1 MYINKGF
8 LKFLMLRFLTI
19 VLTISALSIPLKA
32 EVDVDL
38 GKKLYK
44 INCASC
50 HKLDKKLIG
59 PALAGVTERRS
70 EEWLLRWIR
79 NNAELRASGDADA
92 KAIFEEYNGSVMTAF
107 PALSDDDI
115 KSILAYTDSKPVV
128 AVPKE
133 LPPPAG
139 VVEPVNEVF
148 LLYVLG
154 AFLLLFLVLLL
165 RIRNTLKKIN
175 GDNSSTVI
183 QDFGALT
190 RWLIGNK
197 RFVTASTIILIVAF
211 VHQLFWWLMSIGV
224 EQNYQP
230 IQPIAFSHKIHA
242 GENQVDCN
250 YCHTSAR
257 YSKHS
262 GIPSANVCMN
272 CHMYI
277 DGTEILNEAGVSKY
291 AGERSPEISKI
302 YAAIGWDP
310 DERTY
315 IEDYEVKPI
324 RWIRIHNLPDLAYFN
339 HAQHVTAGGVECQ
352 TCHGPIE
359 EMEVVYQ
366 YSELTMGWCIN
377 CHRETEV
384 NTSNGYYA
392 DADESGTSIN
402 ERLALKFHDEII
414 TVEKIGGLECGKCH
428 Y

>member
-1 MYINKGF
+1 MNKGF

-38 GKKLYK
+38 GKKLFK

-50 HKLDKKLIG
+50 HKLDKKLIS

-79 NNAELRASGDADA
+79 NNAELRASGYADA

-115 KSILAYTDSKPVV
+115 KSILAYTDSKPVA

-315 IEDYEVKPI
+315 IEDY
-324 RWIRIHNLPDLAYFN
+324 
-339 HAQHVTAGGVECQ
+339 
-352 TCHGPIE
+352 
-359 EMEVVYQ
+359 
-366 YSELTMGWCIN
+366 
-377 CHRETEV
+377 
-384 NTSNGYYA
+384 
-392 DADESGTSIN
+392 
-402 ERLALKFHDEII
+402 
-414 TVEKIGGLECGKCH
+414 
-428 Y
+428 